1 MKGSPACQGAVT
13 RAQFLGSLAM
23 LFLFSAMTSLFLIIM
38 GKAKKECAGLALVFS
53 ESLYRRGVGKIGGR
67 WVFSDR
73 CDGYTLM
80 EITT

>member
-1 MKGSPACQGAVT
+1 
-13 RAQFLGSLAM
+13 M